1 MSETYTLLVDGG
13 NYKAF
18 KILIAAELNGVK
30 VDVPP
35 FFIGTDDQTDNFK
48 SKSPMGRV
56 PILETA
62 NGSIFESNAIAR
74 FIAGLNPATALNGN
88 GYFDEAQVAQ
98 WMDFCSKEID
108 FPACVWMYPAF
119 GYVPAN
125 AAATAKARADLAA
138 ALTVVESALEGKQFL
153 VGSAMSLADITIVSS
168 LVYPF
173 KFVCDAKYRGKFPKV
188 CSWFESCVSQKAFS
202 DIVGKVTLCAD
213 ELEVGA
219 AQVAI
224 PKPKQ
229 EKKPKDQKPKQEKK
243 AKEPKEDDDMPP
255 PAPKK
260 PDHPFK
266 IMDKENKSPFVMDA
280 WKVQYSNEKGDYT
293 DSMNYFWDNYD
304 SQGWSLWRGE
314 YMWNEECERL
324 FMTSNL
330 IGGFIQRTE
339 EIRKWFFGT
348 MTIRGVEGKGTM
360 KVTGHFLIRGQDIK
374 PLIDCNDDAE
384 QYKWSKF
391 DDIDEKTKKE
401 FYDFWCSEGP
411 LDGEACLDSRVYK

>member
-1 MSETYTLLVDGG
+1 MSENYTLRVDGG
-13 NYKAF
+13 NFRAF
-18 KILIAAELNGVK
+18 KILVAAELNAVK
-30 VDVPP
+30 IEVPP
-35 FFIGTDDQTDNFK
+35 FFIGTDDQTDDFK

-62 NGSIFESNAIAR
+62 NGAIFESNAIAR
-74 FIAGLNPATALNGN
+74 FVGGLNPATGLNGS
-88 GYFDEAQVAQ
+88 GFFEEAQVSQ
-98 WMDFCSKEID
+98 WMEFCTKEID

-119 GYVPAN
+119 GYTPAN
-125 AAATAKARADLAA
+125 AAATAKAKADLAA
-138 ALTVVESALEGKQFL
+138 SLAVVEGALQGKDYL
-153 VGSAMSLADITIVSS
+153 VGSSMTLADITIVSS

-173 KFVCDAKYRGKFPKV
+173 KFVCDGAFCGKFPKV
-188 CSWFESCVSQKAFS
+188 SAWFDKCVTNKAFA
-202 DIVGKVTLCAD
+202 DVVGKVTLCAD

-219 AQVAI
+219 AQVAA
-224 PKPKQ
+224 PKAKQ
-229 EKKPKDQKPKQEKK
+229 EKKPKQDKPKAEKK
-243 AKEPKEDDDMPP
+243 PKADDAEDMPA

-266 IMDKENKSPFVMDA
+266 IMDKENKSDFVMDA

-293 DSMNYFWDNYD
+293 ESMKYFWDKYD
-304 SQGWSLWRGE
+304 KEGWSLWRGD
-314 YMWNEECERL
+314 YMWNDECERL

-348 MTIRGVEGKGTM
+348 MTIRGTEGKGTM

-374 PLIDCNDDAE
+374 PLIECNDDAE
-384 QYKWSKF
+384 QYKWTKY
-391 DDIDEKTKKE
+391 DTVDEKVKKE

-411 LDGEACLDSRVYK
+411 LDGEECLDSRVYK